1 MRVKNIRFEDFTN
14 YRKPSMFIG
23 TISCSGKCPNCQ
35 NESLTNAPIQEI
47 SDSKLCNWYLNN
59 TLTSAI
65 VFGGLEPFEQF
76 EELYQFVYRL
86 RKVYG
91 CKDDVVIYTG
101 FVPDEI
107 EPMVDKITELGNI
120 IIKFGRFIP
129 DQSHHRDEIL
139 GVELA
144 SPNQFAIR
152 YD

>member
-1 MRVKNIRFEDFTN
+1 MRVTNIRFEDFTN

-23 TISCSGKCPNCQ
+23 TISCSGKCPKCQ
-35 NESLTNAPIQEI
+35 NESLTKATIQEI

-76 EELYQFVYRL
+76 DEIYQFIYRL

-101 FVPDEI
+101 FMPDEI
-107 EPMVDKITELGNI
+107 EPMVDKITDLSNI

-129 DQSHHRDEIL
+129 DQPHHRDEIL